1 MALNLRDLARMCEF
15 SLELKSLGNVRCLC
29 LNTDHLTQA
38 NKKLRASGGQSIDF
52 VRWLF
57 AEMTRRPVDGDSDD
71 ADKTEAPR
79 LTTEELSSV
88 TDAEVEEFADKLTQ
102 KNRYLLKTHKGS
114 DIERLVDETAC
125 DFLVRAFRHYAVE
138 QKTQWELM
146 IEPVSK
152 SLFASATV
160 EAMQR
165 NLGLSN
171 QLQDTIDK
179 YARGYSGVERML
191 AEEKDKWEKMTKL
204 ASQSF
209 SASAAMEAMQCN
221 HGALDQLRDTVEK
234 HALDLP
240 NTASR
245 FAEPSSDVP
254 NFRVPETHIPKNP
267 IHDTNAMLEGVVRQI
282 EELRPVAAQAAQII
296 RSMNDTALRMQTDY
310 IENSQKTEH
319 QTQITI
325 QQTKV
330 AVKIAAVSLIVSTFG
345 LVISAFFSYQSY
357 VDAKKSNVSSDA
369 QIKAFQSEIRDLVAA
384 QREERA
390 AIVKTIVDARRVPA
404 AVVKK

>member
-1 MALNLRDLARMCEF
+1 MALNIRDLARMCEF
-15 SLELKSLGNVRCLC
+15 SLELKSLGNVRCLS

-57 AEMTRRPVDGDSDD
+57 AEMTRRHVDGGSDD

-102 KNRYLLKTHKGS
+102 KNRYILKTHKGS
-114 DIERLVDETAC
+114 DIERSVDETAC
-125 DFLVRAFRHYAVE
+125 DFLVRAFRHYAAE
-138 QKTQWELM
+138 QKTQWERM

-152 SLFASATV
+152 SLFASTTV

-209 SASAAMEAMQCN
+209 SASAAMEAMQHN
-221 HGALDQLRDTVEK
+221 HGALDQLRDAVGK
-234 HALDLP
+234 HAFDLP
-240 NTASR
+240 NMASR
-245 FAEPSSDVP
+245 FAEPSFDVL
-254 NFRVPETHIPKNP
+254 NFKIPEIRIPKNP

-296 RSMNDTALRMQTDY
+296 RSMNDTALRMQADY
-310 IENSQKTEH
+310 IENAKTAGR
-319 QTQITI
+319 QTRNAIW
-325 QQTKV
+325 
-330 AVKIAAVSLIVSTFG
+330 IAAVSLLVSAIG
-345 LVISAFFSYQSY
+345 LAISSFFSYQSY
-357 VDAKKSNVSSDA
+357 VDVKEAGVKSDA
-369 QIKAFQSEIRDLVAA
+369 QIKAFQNEIRDLATA
-384 QREERA
+384 QHEERA
-390 AIVKTIVDARRVPA
+390 TLVKAIVDARRAPA
-404 AVVKK
+404 AAFKK

>member
-15 SLELKSLGNVRCLC
+15 NFELASLGTVRCLC
-29 LNTDHLTQA
+29 LNA
-38 NKKLRASGGQSIDF
+38 NHISQVNKEPGSSGDQSLDV

-57 AEMTRRPVDGDSDD
+57 GEMARRPIDVSSDD
-71 ADKTEAPR
+71 ADTPEAPK
-79 LTTEELSSV
+79 LTAEELSLV
-88 TDAEVEEFADKLTQ
+88 TDAELEAFADKLIQ
-102 KNRYLLKTHKGS
+102 MNRYLLKTHKSS
-114 DIERLVDETAC
+114 DIERSVDESAC
-125 DFLVRAFRHYAVE
+125 DFLVRAFRHHAAE
-138 QKTQWELM
+138 QKAQWERM
-146 IEPVSK
+146 TEPMSK

-171 QLQDTIDK
+171 QFQDTIDK

-191 AEEKDKWEKMTKL
+191 AEEKDKWEEMAKL

-209 SASAAMEAMQCN
+209 PASAAMEAMQRN
-221 HGALDQLRDTVEK
+221 HGALDQLRDAVGK
-234 HALDLP
+234 HAFDLP
-240 NTASR
+240 NMSSK
-245 FAEPSSDVP
+245 FAEPSFDVP
-254 NFRVPETHIPKNP
+254 NFRVPEIHIPKNP

-330 AVKIAAVSLIVSTFG
+330 AVKIAAVSLIVSAFG

>member
-15 SLELKSLGNVRCLC
+15 SFELKSIGTVSCLS
-29 LNTDHLTQA
+29 LNADHLTQA
-38 NKKLRASGGQSIDF
+38 DKKLRASGGQSIDF

-57 AEMTRRPVDGDSDD
+57 AEMSRHPVDGGSED

-102 KNRYLLKTHKGS
+102 KNRYILKTHKGS
-114 DIERLVDETAC
+114 DIERSVDETAC
-125 DFLVRAFRHYAVE
+125 DFLVRAFRHYAAE
-138 QKTQWELM
+138 QKTQWERM
-146 IEPVSK
+146 TEPVSK

-209 SASAAMEAMQCN
+209 SASAAMEAMQRN
-221 HGALDQLRDTVEK
+221 HGALDQ
-234 HALDLP
+234 LP

-254 NFRVPETHIPKNP
+254 NFRVSEIHIPKNP
-267 IHDTNAMLEGVVRQI
+267 IHDTNAMLESVVRQI

-296 RSMNDTALRMQTDY
+296 RSMNDTALRMQADY
-310 IENSQKTEH
+310 IGNAKTAGR
-319 QTQITI
+319 QTRNAIW
-325 QQTKV
+325 
-330 AVKIAAVSLIVSTFG
+330 IAAVSLLVSAIG
-345 LVISAFFSYQSY
+345 LAISSFFSYQSY
-357 VDAKKSNVSSDA
+357 VDVKESGVKSDA
-369 QIKAFQSEIRDLVAA
+369 QIKAFQNEIRDLATA
-384 QREERA
+384 QHEERA
-390 AIVKTIVDARRVPA
+390 TLVKAIVDARRVSA